1 MSHITKN
8 YREGLTH
15 YNKGN
20 YQQALNRLHPL
31 AKAGVA
37 PAQRQIALMY
47 LAGNGLTKSLSK
59 AAFWAKLAKQ
69 GGDQKGSRLEAD
81 LRIKLSFQN
90 LSKVSLKLTSWKARS
105 INCPNGQI
113 KNSIKPIKIG
123 YELVKNK
130 RISSADS
137 RLIDKKF
144 PQIVALASGKN
155 GANRLYLSLVDR
167 FYFYSGSRYDR
178 YVGWKPNKKLNVI
191 RISVSNFNDQKS
203 DYFAKAL
210 MLTVKR
216 RVFGKLSDSELIDP
230 FMRFINGKRVFG
242 SVYPDIRN
250 GGFFK
255 MMRQALTMAEN
266 LPNSLRRYVNI
277 IDEIHYNPA
286 SKYFIRS
293 GTVDAKGAFY
303 IKSLSSEGHRMM
315 FVRRKVLFSSPLF
328 FLQTFIHE
336 GTHAI
341 QDQQAFRNYKEV
353 KLLKVLIAKLQTS
366 GKNPRELRKL
376 REKVRVKRDYYNRWY
391 RGIKTKTGR
400 IQDINFECEATQ
412 NEIKAVKVIGGSPDV
427 MKGSGYLKLCPKA
440 QRQIIKWKE
449 NIRNMN
455 RKSNR

>member
-1 MSHITKN
+1 MSHIIKN

-20 YQQALNRLHPL
+20 YQQALSRWQPL
-31 AKAGVA
+31 AMAGVA
-37 PAQRQIALMY
+37 PAQRQIALMHVD
-47 LAGNGLTKSLSK
+47 GNGLKKSLSY
-59 AAFWAKLAKQ
+59 AIFWAKLSQQ

-81 LRIKLSFQN
+81 LRIRMSPEKLTQMN
-90 LSKVSLKLTSWKARS
+90 LKLTSWKAQS
-105 INCPNGQI
+105 IICPNG
-113 KNSIKPIKIG
+113 KLRNNPKPAKFD

-130 RISSADS
+130 RIANADS
-137 RLIDKKF
+137 RLIDVNF
-144 PQIVALASGKN
+144 PKILALASGEN
-155 GANRLYLSLVDR
+155 GVNRLYLSLVDR

-178 YVGWKPNKKLNVI
+178 YVGWKPNKKFNVI
-191 RISVSNFNDQKS
+191 RISVSNFNDTKA

-210 MLTVKR
+210 EFTVKR
-216 RVFGKLSDSELIDP
+216 RFFEELSDSKLIDP
-230 FMRFINGKRVFG
+230 FMRFINGKRVYG

-255 MMRQALTMAEN
+255 MMRQALVMAEN
-266 LPNSLRRYVNI
+266 LPNSLRRYINI

-315 FVRRKVLFSSPLF
+315 FVRRRVLFSSPLF

-341 QDQQAFRNYKEV
+341 QDQQAFRYYKEV
-353 KLLKVLIAKLQTS
+353 KRLKLPIAELHAS
-366 GKNPRELRKL
+366 GKNPHKLRKL
-376 REKVRVKRDYYNRWY
+376 REKVRIKRDYYNRWY
-391 RGIKTKTGR
+391 RGVKTKRGR
-400 IQDINFECEATQ
+400 IQDIIFECEATQ
-412 NEIKAVKVIGGSPDV
+412 NEIRAVKIIGGSPDV

-440 QRQIIKWKE
+440 QRQIVKWKE
-449 NIRNMN
+449 DISRVKRKNIR
-455 RKSNR
+455 